1 MRGSAVLVV
10 AAGLALG
17 GATFSLPASAGALS
31 AAASHAEGYSSSVVK
46 VAWWGNL
53 GYDRDSWHSL
63 DRSTRHDLRVQWRQA
78 RKAAKKGDDSLMT
91 ALLAQGSGGSSF
103 TSGTGGSAFTSG
115 TGGSGSTGTTTGSTG
130 TTGTGLGSV
139 GGTTGNTGGTSSLL
153 GSLSTT
159 TVSFT
164 SATSAIDPT
173 KRQAGGLPGSN
184 YLALPFYGVK
194 DFSGTINLS
203 SGLMTSWLEHS
214 TLLAGFDSNGNV
226 TFEPLKAGAHIIGVT
241 GGTNVKSIS
250 FGANNSISFSLIDP
264 TQNGDF
270 SYVLGFADGSTRT
283 VNGNP
288 IFVNQTKLLGQNFV
302 NQTAPGSR
310 SFSIPF
316 SEIFG
321 NFSNPNGKTLSIAG
335 IGVTDG
341 VSGLKIDTKNQVV
354 TGLLQNGHDL
364 GHLGITVTDGFT
376 ADTVTKTIKF
386 TASPT

>member
-1 MRGSAVLVV
+1 
-10 AAGLALG
+10 
-17 GATFSLPASAGALS
+17 
-31 AAASHAEGYSSSVVK
+31 
-46 VAWWGNL
+46 
-53 GYDRDSWHSL
+53 
-63 DRSTRHDLRVQWRQA
+63 
-78 RKAAKKGDDSLMT
+78 MT

-103 TSGTGGSAFTSG
+103 TTSAGGSAFTSS
-115 TGGSGSTGTTTGSTG
+115 TSGSGSTGLTTGSTG
-130 TTGTGLGSV
+130 TTST
-139 GGTTGNTGGTSSLL
+139 NTGAGGGAGTLL
-153 GSLSTT
+153 NSLSAT

-241 GGTNVKSIS
+241 GGTNVKSIG

-288 IFVNQTKLLGQNFV
+288 IFVNQTKLLGQNFD

-386 TASPT
+386 TASPI